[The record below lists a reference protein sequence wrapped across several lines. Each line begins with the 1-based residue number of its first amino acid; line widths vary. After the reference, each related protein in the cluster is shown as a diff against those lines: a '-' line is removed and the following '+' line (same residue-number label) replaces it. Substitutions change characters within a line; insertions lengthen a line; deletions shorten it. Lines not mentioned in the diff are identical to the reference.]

1 MNTASAMR
9 PDDELLDDFALA
21 AMDFENVD
29 GGPAAKSLRKAF
41 NAMRE
46 AVEMARQEEQAA
58 AWWTKRIADWAEW
71 SRMSDGRT
79 KERAAALLVGDFDDI
94 KTAIDFLTCPPLD
107 SLSLLSLSDGGRIP
121 TNAYEAF
128 AASLRG
134 GRAGEMEIAESS
146 GPVERYTYRLRM
158 LRNEGE
164 SRSAVY
170 RWRRLGQRCGFRLLK
185 KHQSVE
191 MAPSRLPIIPA
202 ARRNAAT
209 MSGVNHD
216 AMARHSM
223 VRRRDGPRALAG
235 YTEVRPTKDD
245 GGNSRAT
252 A

>member
-1 MNTASAMR
+1 MNTAPAMR

-29 GGPAAKSLRKAF
+29 GGPAAKALRKAF

-46 AVEMARQEEQAA
+46 AVEIARQEEQEA
-58 AWWTKRIADWAEW
+58 AWWTKKVNDWVAW
-71 SRMSDGRT
+71 SRIK
-79 KERAAALLVGDFDDI
+79 KEKTRRRASSLICRDFDDI
-94 KTAIDFLTCPPLD
+94 PTAIDFLTCPPLD

-134 GRAGEMEIAESS
+134 GRAGEMEIAESN

-202 ARRNAAT
+202 ARRNAAA

-223 VRRRDGPRALAG
+223 VRRRDGPRALVG
-235 YTEVRPTKDD
+235 YT
-245 GGNSRAT
+245 
-252 A
+252 